1 MARIAMAVTG
11 LGAAVVLTAC
21 GGSDGGGFADESAD
35 EIVKTAKADMADLKA
50 VKVSGS
56 VTSDGQQIDI
66 DLQAS
71 SGGDC
76 TGTIGIA
83 GGTTELLGVDG
94 STWMRPDEAFWRTTA
109 GSSADQVISLVGD
122 KWVVIPAED
131 DSFNTFCDVQE
142 LLDQMLKDDKEDGST
157 YSKKGTEDVDGDETI
172 AIDNKDPEDGTSTG
186 YVLVDEPHYL
196 VKIEKT
202 EGEDTGEVTFSE
214 FDEEFDVEAP
224 ADDEVIDLD
233 QLGA

>member
-1 MARIAMAVTG
+1 
-11 LGAAVVLTAC
+11 
-21 GGSDGGGFADESAD
+21 
-35 EIVKTAKADMADLKA
+35 
-50 VKVSGS
+50 
-56 VTSDGQQIDI
+56 
-66 DLQAS
+66 
-71 SGGDC
+71 
-76 TGTIGIA
+76 
-83 GGTTELLGVDG
+83 
-94 STWMRPDEAFWRTTA
+94 MRPDEAFWRATA

-131 DSFNTFCDVQE
+131 DSFNTFCDVQD
-142 LLDQMLKDDKEDGST
+142 LLDQMLKDDDEDKST

-202 EGEDTGEVTFSE
+202 DGEDTGSVTFSD
-214 FDEEFDVEAP
+214 FDEEFEVEAP
-224 ADDEVIDLD
+224 GDDEVVDLD